1 MFLIIPENLIII
13 TVKIFVKMEK
23 RIQKFKQNTKK
34 KHAHSFD
41 SLVKTTK
48 KVYLTI
54 NKPNLTR
61 QLNMPRYR

>member
-1 MFLIIPENLIII
+1 MFLIIPKNLIII

-34 KHAHSFD
+34 NHAHSLD